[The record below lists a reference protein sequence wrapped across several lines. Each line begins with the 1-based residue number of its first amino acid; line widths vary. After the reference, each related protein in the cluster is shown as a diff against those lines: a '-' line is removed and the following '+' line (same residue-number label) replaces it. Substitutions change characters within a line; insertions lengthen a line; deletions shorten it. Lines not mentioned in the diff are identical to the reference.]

1 MSRGGW
7 RPNSGGRNR
16 LPLAVKTFQGTAK
29 ASREREYA
37 ARSAG
42 QPTELRFLVD
52 SKGPDSLS
60 EAEQRAWREL
70 SLAVNV
76 GGGITPAD
84 LPGFR
89 ALVRTQAAWDAMADN
104 FDPSG
109 EGKITAS
116 AFASMT
122 GRLMS
127 QLDHFRLAP
136 SSRGAVTIAVPERPP
151 EPDESDPDD
160 LRPLDE
166 LPPGRPL
173 KQ

>member
-1 MSRGGW
+1 METQQRRPQSAAPRRQDVPGHRESLPRARVRG
-7 RPNSGGRNR
+7 
-16 LPLAVKTFQGTAK
+16 AV
-29 ASREREYA
+29 
-37 ARSAG
+37 AG